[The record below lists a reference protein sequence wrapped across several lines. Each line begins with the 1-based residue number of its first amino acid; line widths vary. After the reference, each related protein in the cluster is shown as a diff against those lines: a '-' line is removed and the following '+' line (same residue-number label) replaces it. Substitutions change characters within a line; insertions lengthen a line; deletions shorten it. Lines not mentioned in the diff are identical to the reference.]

1 MTEMLGKFIHEALEC
16 LILIPATVLYFLLMK
31 DRMKY
36 PLKKSSPAVFR
47 HTGGGRYYSFRGSG
61 TAPYRSH
68 DSILYPVDTSVLCLQ
83 GYCRYGYCKVPCN
96 IPAVFYNNEFL

>member
-36 PLKKSSPAVFR
+36 PLKK
-47 HTGGGRYYSFRGSG
+47 
-61 TAPYRSH
+61 
-68 DSILYPVDTSVLCLQ
+68 VLPL
-83 GYCRYGYCKVPCN
+83 
-96 IPAVFYNNEFL
+96 F